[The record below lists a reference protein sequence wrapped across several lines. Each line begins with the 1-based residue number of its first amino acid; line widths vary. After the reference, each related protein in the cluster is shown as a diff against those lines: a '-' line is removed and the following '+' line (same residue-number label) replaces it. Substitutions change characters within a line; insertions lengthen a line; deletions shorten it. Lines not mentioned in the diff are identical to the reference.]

1 MLKLEKKVKI
11 YSFPSRKKE
20 KEGAEAK
27 KTVSQNV
34 INLSIKP
41 LFSQERKTAAGEG
54 LKKD

>member
-1 MLKLEKKVKI
+1 MKLEKKVKI